1 MFYRNNS
8 VEFAMNRFNLKNVK
22 SDLFAPRKNAPRPRR
37 QGRAGGKA
45 FTLIEL
51 LVVIA
56 IIAILAALLLPALA
70 LAKQKAKR
78 TQCMNNLH
86 QMEIAL
92 NFYGGQS
99 NDRLPVLGGGA
110 WAWDIPNSAINI
122 MLKSGL
128 LTNTFFCPSTAPK
141 FNDQINWA
149 GPGPTLWGFS
159 TAFHIVGYAFAFSGG
174 FLDPT
179 NQNTTLQPEAI
190 YNFPSP
196 GLTTTYR
203 ASERVLVA
211 DAIISAGNAQPGYS
225 NPGNNYTEIAGGFYL
240 HHVSPHLKGT
250 VPMGGNLGFKDG
262 HVDWRSFQMMVPRTG
277 NNMPYFWW

>member
-8 VEFAMNRFNLKNVK
+8 VEFAMNSFNFENVK
-22 SDLFAPRKNAPRPRR
+22 SDLTATRQNAPRPRR

-159 TAFHIVGYAFAFSGG
+159 TAFHIVGFAFAFSGG

-179 NQNTTLQPEAI
+179 NQNTTLGGESI
-190 YNFPSP
+190 SGTSLYYGPSD
-196 GLTTTYR
+196 
-203 ASERVLVA
+203 RVLLA
-211 DAIISAGNAQPGYS
+211 DVVISTGNDTPGYA
-225 NPGNNYTEIAGGFYL
+225 NPGNNYVDVAGGFFM
-240 HHVSPHLKGT
+240 HHLSAHLDGKQ
-250 VPMGGNLGFKDG
+250 VPTGQFLGFKDG
-262 HVDWRSFQMMVPRTG
+262 HVEWQLFPDASPRTG
-277 NNMPYFWW
+277 SNTPYFWW

>member
-22 SDLFAPRKNAPRPRR
+22 SDLFAPRQNVPRPRR

-179 NQNTTLQPEAI
+179 NQNTTLGGESI
-190 YNFPSP
+190 SGTSLYYGPSD
-196 GLTTTYR
+196 
-203 ASERVLVA
+203 RVLLA
-211 DAIISAGNAQPGYS
+211 DVVISTGNATPGYA
-225 NPGNNYTEIAGGFYL
+225 NPGNNYVDVGGGFYL
-240 HHVSPHLKGT
+240 HHLSAHLDGKQ
-250 VPMGGNLGFKDG
+250 VPTGQFLGFKDG
-262 HVDWRSFQMMVPRTG
+262 HVEWQLFPDASPRTG
-277 NNMPYFWW
+277 GNRPCFWW

>member
-70 LAKQKAKR
+70 LAKQKALR

-86 QMEIAL
+86 QIEIAL

-99 NDRLPVLGGGA
+99 NDRLPVLSGGA
-110 WAWDIPNSAINI
+110 WTWDIPNSAINI

-141 FNDQINWA
+141 YSDQINWA
-149 GPGPTLWGFS
+149 GPGPTLWAYS
-159 TAFHIVGYAFAFSGG
+159 TAFHIVGYSFAFSNPH
-174 FLDPT
+174 LDPT
-179 NQNTTLQPEAI
+179 NQNTTLGGESI
-190 YNFPSP
+190 SGTSLYYGPSD
-196 GLTTTYR
+196 
-203 ASERVLVA
+203 RVLVA
-211 DAIISAGNAQPGYS
+211 DVVISTGNATPGYA
-225 NPGNNYTEIAGGFYL
+225 NPGNNYVDVAGGFFM
-240 HHVSPHLKGT
+240 HHLSAHLDGKQ
-250 VPMGGNLGFKDG
+250 VPTGQFLGFKDG
-262 HVDWRSFQMMVPRTG
+262 HVEWELFPDASPRTG
-277 NNMPYFWW
+277 SNTPYFWW